1 VIAAELRDERT
12 ALLTDASVRGR
23 AFGAA
28 LAHALDDALK
38 AAYEDFA
45 AAAGVALLALGS
57 YGRRELC
64 PGSDVDVLLVRASR
78 GGPSADDFRV
88 LAERLWYPLWDA
100 GFVSGHGARTLK
112 ESLALANENLEALT
126 AMLEVRLIAGD
137 AELAA
142 ELERKVRDLAVRRS
156 ERMLHALADAAAT
169 RRIRPG
175 PVAEMLEPDL
185 KEGAGGLRDVQ
196 SLTWAGWAFGSPG
209 GTSMLVQ
216 RGTLAPTDLDRVAAA
231 RELLLD
237 ARVALQRNTASRS
250 DRLALQ
256 EQDAVA
262 HALTYADADLLV
274 RDLAAAAREVAW
286 IVADVWNRVRDALSG
301 PVGRI
306 GRADVPLADGVLLRD
321 QRVHIQADADG
332 SVPARRA
339 LEAAAAAADR
349 GASFDRTSL
358 ARLQAVT
365 PPSWDLQERTAF
377 LQLLRAG
384 RNAVPVFEALDHE
397 GVLVSLLPE
406 WQRVR
411 SLPQRNAYHRF
422 TVDRHLLETVAQCAS
437 LIDDKGQPR
446 TSHAEFDTQ
455 VARSCRHPELLLLG
469 ALLHDM
475 AKGLPGDHSDAGAE
489 LASNVTRRLG
499 LDHAG
504 REIVA
509 WLVRNHLLM
518 ADVATR
524 RDLSD
529 ASVADS
535 LAAACEGDVERLK
548 LLYLLTIGDSL
559 ATGPAAWGPSKAV
572 LVRDLFMKATAA
584 IERGEARVL
593 SVDRRRALEQEIGTA
608 RAAAFLSHL
617 PDSYPLAF
625 DDARMLAHEEMLRAG
640 QAVRCENGD
649 GSINVTVVVADRPG
663 LLATLAGAFTVC
675 GVDVVEAH
683 VFGTTDG
690 LALDV
695 FDIVDTHGRLANSHE
710 PLEQTIEA
718 VLAGSLD
725 LEARVAERRQG
736 YVRAGDQLGPTH
748 VDIRDDISQT
758 DTVVEVH
765 TDNSIGLLY
774 QLAKTFI
781 DRGIDLRVAK
791 VATLGQRVVDVFY
804 VRDAAGHKL
813 DDHTTNALRAALT
826 ASATQ

>member
-1 VIAAELRDERT
+1 
-12 ALLTDASVRGR
+12 
-23 AFGAA
+23 
-28 LAHALDDALK
+28 
-38 AAYEDFA
+38 
-45 AAAGVALLALGS
+45 
-57 YGRRELC
+57 
-64 PGSDVDVLLVRASR
+64 
-78 GGPSADDFRV
+78 
-88 LAERLWYPLWDA
+88 
-100 GFVSGHGARTLK
+100 
-112 ESLALANENLEALT
+112 
-126 AMLEVRLIAGD
+126 
-137 AELAA
+137 
-142 ELERKVRDLAVRRS
+142 
-156 ERMLHALADAAAT
+156 
-169 RRIRPG
+169 
-175 PVAEMLEPDL
+175 
-185 KEGAGGLRDVQ
+185 
-196 SLTWAGWAFGSPG
+196 
-209 GTSMLVQ
+209 
-216 RGTLAPTDLDRVAAA
+216 
-231 RELLLD
+231 
-237 ARVALQRNTASRS
+237 
-250 DRLALQ
+250 
-256 EQDAVA
+256 
-262 HALTYADADLLV
+262 
-274 RDLAAAAREVAW
+274 
-286 IVADVWNRVRDALSG
+286 
-301 PVGRI
+301 
-306 GRADVPLADGVLLRD
+306 
-321 QRVHIQADADG
+321 
-332 SVPARRA
+332 
-339 LEAAAAAADR
+339 
-349 GASFDRTSL
+349 
-358 ARLQAVT
+358 
-365 PPSWDLQERTAF
+365 
-377 LQLLRAG
+377 
-384 RNAVPVFEALDHE
+384 
-397 GVLVSLLPE
+397 
-406 WQRVR
+406 
-411 SLPQRNAYHRF
+411 
-422 TVDRHLLETVAQCAS
+422 
-437 LIDDKGQPR
+437 
-446 TSHAEFDTQ
+446 
-455 VARSCRHPELLLLG
+455 
-469 ALLHDM
+469 
-475 AKGLPGDHSDAGAE
+475 
-489 LASNVTRRLG
+489 
-499 LDHAG
+499 
-504 REIVA
+504 
-509 WLVRNHLLM
+509 M